1 MYISFVW
8 FILFEKLKSQSHLIT
23 AIHKLKPIHQ
33 LGYNVYFMQK
43 INDSFRTV
51 YSFSLNKNQRVKCT
65 RDLLCSTREL
75 NLSSQLKKS
84 SKNVCL
90 ALSFTKY
97 ILVLCASN
105 VILHLLMNICIE
117 SIFDSHLWIVLFNF
131 IYNPPK
137 RFVVIPCQKT
147 Y

>member
-65 RDLLCSTREL
+65 RDLLCSTRGGTWIKSVKPVKKEFKKMCALLCPSL
-75 NLSSQLKKS
+75 NIDISCVRFKRDFT
-84 SKNVCL
+84 L
-90 ALSFTKY
+90 ANEYMRRKHFRQSF
-97 ILVLCASN
+97 
-105 VILHLLMNICIE
+105 MNC
-117 SIFDSHLWIVLFNF
+117 SI
-131 IYNPPK
+131 
-137 RFVVIPCQKT
+137 
-147 Y
+147 